1 MKIQWQR
8 GVFYEFRAT
17 TKVHLGAVQEDVYED
32 DVVEFDGATMKYAGQ
47 EWAVPSARA
56 AIDAGFFVPV
66 ADNVS
71 RYVSKPAGVKVRP
84 ATAAGNERGEPMTI
98 ETASEEEAVVSTLG
112 AHQARRKEA
121 GRAKPGRHRR
131 EAPAHTPQQ
140 RHTRPQAAPGP
151 RPAEP
156 LEGLSEEEVKAA
168 ARAEAINRARI
179 AKAMEAE
186 VLPPAE
192 YDDED
197 EDDTPASKYA
207 VVQVDDQGG
216 EVVGK
221 TYQFSS
227 GAAVGASGDKKLK
240 QGTPVHKMRV
250 GSRPVAETPQREEPL
265 PATQVPAEG
274 NTDISETLEG
284 GATGDVSE
292 ARSGD
297 DLTDL
302 LPDAAKGAGPSK
314 ALKWDK
320 SPHWRTRVKLA
331 LEQYGDNPAKLEEI
345 KAVESPGVVKEI
357 DKALA
362 KSDDS

>member
-1 MKIQWQR
+1 MNIQWKR

-32 DVVEFDGATMKYAGQ
+32 DIVEFDGQTMKYAGQ
-47 EWAVPSARA
+47 DWAVPSARA
-56 AIDAGFFVPV
+56 AIAAGFFVPV
-66 ADNVS
+66 EDNVTK
-71 RYVSKPAGVKVRP
+71 YVSKPAGVKVRP

-98 ETASEEEAVVSTLG
+98 ETASEEEAVVGTMTQ
-112 AHQARRKEA
+112 HKARVKAA
-121 GRAKPGRHRR
+121 GNAKPTGRHRR
-131 EAPAHTPQQ
+131 ESPAHTPPQ

-151 RPAEP
+151 RPAP
-156 LEGLSEEEVKAA
+156 DGLVSEEEAEAA

-179 AKAMEAE
+179 RKAMEAE
-186 VLPPAE
+186 VPPPAE
-192 YDDED
+192 YDDEPD
-197 EDDTPASKYA
+197 EAPASKFA

-221 TYQFSS
+221 AYQFSS

-240 QGTPVHKMRV
+240 EGTSVHKMRV
-250 GSRPVAETPQREEPL
+250 GARPVAETPQRDKPL

-274 NTDISETLEG
+274 NEDIASTLEG
-284 GATGDVSE
+284 GATGDVAE

-297 DLTDL
+297 DLGDL
-302 LPDAAKGAGPSK
+302 LPDAAKGAEPSN
-314 ALKWDK
+314 ALVWDK
-320 SPHWRTRVKLA
+320 SPHWRTRVKIA
-331 LEQYGDNPAKLEEI
+331 MDEYGDNPERLAEI

-362 KSDDS
+362 KR